1 MVLQVSFVIAFH
13 VTPAPRSAAGSAMV
27 LKRLDPLF
35 LQPRHRPH
43 VVIHRGS
50 KYGIEAFLE
59 VKCLGMAGIDGP
71 H

>member
-1 MVLQVSFVIAFH
+1 
-13 VTPAPRSAAGSAMV
+13 MV